1 MWIPDKRQHSQRQT
15 DTTSTSFW
23 IKLPFGLK
31 NAPAQFSRMMQIIL
45 GDFRFVEIYLDD
57 IIIYSSSY
65 ESHLEHI
72 KLVFERLKRANLKIN
87 PAKCVWF
94 AKEIKI
100 LEHIVLE
107 NGVKMDMDKVHAID
121 QMTFPKN
128 VKQIQ

>member
-1 MWIPDKRQHSQRQT
+1 MDSRQKT
-15 DTTSTSFW
+15 AFSTSDGHYQY

-31 NAPAQFSRMMQIIL
+31 NAPAQFSRMMKIIL

-72 KLVFERLKRANLKIN
+72 KLVFERLKRAYLKIN

-100 LEHIVLE
+100 LGHIVSE
-107 NGVKMDMDKVHAID
+107 NGVQMDMDKVHAID

-128 VKQIQ
+128 VKQI